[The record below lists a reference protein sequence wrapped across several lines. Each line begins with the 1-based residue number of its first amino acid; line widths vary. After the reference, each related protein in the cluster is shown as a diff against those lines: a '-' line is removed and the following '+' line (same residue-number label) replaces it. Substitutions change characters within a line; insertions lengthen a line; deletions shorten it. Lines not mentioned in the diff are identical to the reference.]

1 LEFITNTD
9 VIDPTVTITE
19 SLAHLFQHTSKN
31 PCDYPDI
38 SQMRNMSG
46 TAKDTANFGIGEGT
60 TESIDSE
67 GATTNANTT
76 TPLFS
81 PPGTDLRM
89 DGGIPAV

>member
-1 LEFITNTD
+1 
-9 VIDPTVTITE
+9 
-19 SLAHLFQHTSKN
+19 
-31 PCDYPDI
+31 
-38 SQMRNMSG
+38 MRNMSG
-46 TAKDTANFGIGEGT
+46 TAKDTVNFGIGEGT
-60 TESIDSE
+60 TASIDSE